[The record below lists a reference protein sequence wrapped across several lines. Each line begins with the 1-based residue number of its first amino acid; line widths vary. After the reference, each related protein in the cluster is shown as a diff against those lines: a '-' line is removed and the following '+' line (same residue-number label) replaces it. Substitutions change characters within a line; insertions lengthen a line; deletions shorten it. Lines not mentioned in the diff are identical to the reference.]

1 MLNQLSRTERGR
13 RLNEGFG
20 TIGAGILLG
29 GAGIGVL
36 HLDPNLSSGEKTEA
50 RILGGSLLGLS
61 GIFLLGG
68 GGSLFGVTDGEA
80 AARDYHLVLRAGGD
94 PAQAFAAADKRVQE
108 LSRKRRAER
117 IAEGVIGSLAIA
129 GCATGFIWSELA
141 ADPGDPRM
149 GRRLGWGSGV
159 VAGGMMLGD
168 ALLMETSAEA
178 LTKMWLDD
186 PSIKQYRPAI
196 SLMQGGAYLSLSG
209 SL

>member
-1 MLNQLSRTERGR
+1 
-13 RLNEGFG
+13 
-20 TIGAGILLG
+20 
-29 GAGIGVL
+29 
-36 HLDPNLSSGEKTEA
+36 
-50 RILGGSLLGLS
+50 LGGSLLGLS
-61 GIFLLGG
+61 GIFLIGG
-68 GGSLFGVTDGEA
+68 VGSLFGQTDGEA

-117 IAEGVIGSLAIA
+117 IAQGVIGGLTIA
-129 GCATGFIWSELA
+129 GCATGIIWSGAA

-178 LTKMWLDD
+178 LTRLWLDD
-186 PSIKQYRPAI
+186 PSLNQYRPSI
-196 SLMQGGAYLSLSG
+196 SLLKNGAYLSLSG